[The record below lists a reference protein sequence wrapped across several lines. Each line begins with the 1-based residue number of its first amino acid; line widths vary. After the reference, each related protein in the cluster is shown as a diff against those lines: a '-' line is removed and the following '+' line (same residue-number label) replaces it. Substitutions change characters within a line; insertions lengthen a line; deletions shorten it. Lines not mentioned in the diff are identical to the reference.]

1 MFFEYDTQ
9 KIHNLLSEF
18 YTLTKIKTVFYDS
31 NLNVISAVP
40 FDECSFCTE
49 LSKSEESCKKCN
61 NCTIDGLRCCRE
73 KNGLVIYKCHAG
85 LIEAATP
92 VRFKDVIVGYIM
104 LGQILKEEDR
114 KTSANNMIEY
124 AKQYMGNMVYDYF
137 NEIICKSETE
147 ILAAT
152 KIMESCVCYILMN
165 NIIEAKQHSVVFTL
179 SQYIE
184 NNPCADLSVDAL
196 CQKFKLSR
204 NNLYKIS
211 GTYFGMPI
219 ADYVRKKRLFY
230 AKKLIEEGVSLTL
243 AAEQAGF
250 YDYGYFGKIFKQY
263 VGETP
268 SKIRKNSI
276 N

>member
-1 MFFEYDTQ
+1 MIFEYNTE
-9 KIHNLLSEF
+9 KIHSLLSEF
-18 YTLTKIKTVFYDS
+18 YVLTKIKTVFCDS
-31 NLNVISAVP
+31 NMRAIAAVP
-40 FDECSFCTE
+40 YNECSFCDTLKNIE
-49 LSKSEESCKKCN
+49 GSRIKCN
-61 NCTIDGLRCCRE
+61 YCTYNGLKSCRE

-92 VRFKDVIVGYIM
+92 VRFNDVIVGYIM
-104 LGQILKEEDR
+104 LGQILKEDDR
-114 KTSANNMIEY
+114 EINADNMIEY
-124 AKQYMGNMVYDYF
+124 AKGYMGEIAHNYF
-137 NEIICKSETE
+137 NEVICKSEAE

-165 NIIEAKQHSVVFTL
+165 NIIEAKQQSVVFTL
-179 SQYIE
+179 SQYIG
-184 NNPCADLSVDAL
+184 NNPCEDLSVDGL
-196 CQKFKLSR
+196 CRKFKISR

-219 ADYVRKKRLFY
+219 ADYVRKKRLNY
-230 AKKLIEEGVSLTL
+230 AKKLIEDGVSLTL

-276 N
+276 S